1 MNEYILTL
9 SLGLL
14 VSLILYDVL
23 SIAAGGIVV
32 PGYTAYM
39 LHQPLL
45 LAISLVAGLLAYV
58 GLTGIGKFTILYG
71 RRRFVLAILLGVI
84 ANFLVMRLFSV
95 AMGRPAMIPDFGFVV
110 PGLLATWL
118 DKQGIVATTSVLC
131 IATAATGLIVM
142 FLRSWGV

>member
-45 LAISLVAGLLAYV
+45 LAVSLVAGLLAYLA
-58 GLTGIGKFTILYG
+58 LTGIGRYTILYG
-71 RRRFVLAILLGVI
+71 RRRFILAVLLGVI
-84 ANFLVMRLFSV
+84 ANFLILRVFSV
-95 AMGRPAMIPDFGFVV
+95 AMGTPAIIPDFGFVV

-118 DKQGIVATTSVLC
+118 DKQGIIATTSVLC
-131 IATAATGLIVM
+131 IATAATGLMVM
-142 FLRSWGV
+142 FLRSVGV